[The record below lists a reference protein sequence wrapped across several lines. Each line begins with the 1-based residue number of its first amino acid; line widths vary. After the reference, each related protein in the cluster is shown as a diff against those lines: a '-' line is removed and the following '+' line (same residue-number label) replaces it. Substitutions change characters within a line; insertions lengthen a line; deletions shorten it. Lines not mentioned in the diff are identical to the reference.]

1 MPSEGSNG
9 SPSKTSINTSRLSAM
24 MDSLDGLGSNTKD
37 ISNENAG
44 NSATKEKEPIK
55 ESNSSLVPPPTLADL
70 VGETSSPKSFLY
82 NKSPVTKSPGTYSQ
96 FSPSGTRLSMYSNYS
111 GVIQEGTGV
120 SYVVKNNMGNNN
132 NSNEEFHN
140 DFNENMH
147 TDITGLNEAPD
158 IKISDASNEAFQNST
173 PSKQST
179 IIHRNQ
185 GTKGSV
191 IIKTIPNAK
200 PVSRYSSLSSKQET
214 IKQTEPMP
222 ALPNMPTAHNT
233 IKTSSSE
240 ESIHL
245 TSDKKK
251 GISKNLS
258 IDSGNMA
265 SESGSSAYYP
275 FHNNHNNNQM
285 KEPLL
290 GNHEVIPSA
299 DHTPTKSLDN
309 ESTTS
314 SELPPL
320 QTYQTSS
327 IKSLTPDRSELTDY
341 NPTVPLRNRNRPAT
355 RSFLNNELDK
365 IESELKEEMN
375 ENNQSHVTMH
385 TKDGDSYFSAESE
398 EPNEE
403 QDQLYRNRRVPTNPT
418 QIRDNNNSIN
428 KNKVRSFLPHI
439 ANIANPTVSSNN
451 NDDGF
456 EDIDEGHIF
465 SNHPS
470 RSSRDTHNRASRSS
484 RETHNHRQKQN
495 KTSRQRTNASNS
507 FDTNTLSQLL
517 MITKGTLVGSEFT
530 NLGMKTEE
538 KLALERLVDSLSRLT
553 ADMILDPDRYDEGI
567 RRLGNAVK
575 ALDGF

>member
-1 MPSEGSNG
+1 MPSEGYNG
-9 SPSKTSINTSRLSAM
+9 SPSKTSINTTRLFAK
-24 MDSLDGLGSNTKD
+24 MDSLDEFASNAKNDSKENADKNTK
-37 ISNENAG
+37 
-44 NSATKEKEPIK
+44 KETELIK
-55 ESNSSLVPPPTLADL
+55 ENKVSLVPPPTLADL
-70 VGETSSPKSFLY
+70 TGEPSSPKSFLY
-82 NKSPVTKSPGTYSQ
+82 NKSPATKSPGTYSQ
-96 FSPSGTRLSMYSNYS
+96 FSPAGTRLSMYSNYS
-111 GVIQEGTGV
+111 GVIQEGTEV
-120 SYVVKNNMGNNN
+120 SYIVKNNMGNNN
-132 NSNEEFHN
+132 NSNEAFQN
-140 DFNENMH
+140 NFNENVH
-147 TDITGLNEAPD
+147 PVITGLNEAPD
-158 IKISDASNEAFQNST
+158 IRISDSSNESIENSS

-179 IIHRNQ
+179 ITHKQQ
-185 GTKGSV
+185 GSKNTI

-200 PVSRYSSLSSKQET
+200 PVSRYNSLSSKQET
-214 IKQTEPMP
+214 IKQTEHTPS
-222 ALPNMPTAHNT
+222 LPNMPSTHNT
-233 IKTSSSE
+233 IKTSESQ

-245 TSDKKK
+245 TSGKKQ

-275 FHNNHNNNQM
+275 FQNNSNNQM

-290 GNHEVIPSA
+290 GMHDMIPSG
-299 DHTPTKSLDN
+299 DHTPVKSLDN

-375 ENNQSHVTMH
+375 DNNQSH

-398 EPNEE
+398 DPTEE
-403 QDQLYRNRRVPTNPT
+403 QDKLYRNRKVPTNPT
-418 QIRDNNNSIN
+418 PARSNNNSIT
-428 KNKVRSFLPHI
+428 KSKVRSTLPHI
-439 ANIANPTVSSNN
+439 ANIANPTMNN
-451 NDDGF
+451 NDNDDGF
-456 EDIDEGHIF
+456 EDIDERHVF

-470 RSSRDTHNRASRSS
+470 RSSRDTHNYPSRSS

-495 KTSRQRTNASNS
+495 KTSKQRNSGSNS

-517 MITKGTLVGSEFT
+517 MITKGTLVGSEFA